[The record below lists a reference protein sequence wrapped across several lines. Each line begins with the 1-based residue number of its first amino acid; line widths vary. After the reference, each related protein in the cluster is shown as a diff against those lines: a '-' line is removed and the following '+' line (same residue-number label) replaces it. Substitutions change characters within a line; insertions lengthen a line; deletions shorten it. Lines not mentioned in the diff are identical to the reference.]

1 MDNFFLAVL
10 TSIIPSIIVAVI
22 TAFITVKLS
31 TKSFYT
37 KRWWEKKVE
46 LYSSVIKRLT
56 YLKKYVLKWHDS
68 SEDKIVLDNIELNKF
83 IKKYD
88 EERGELREI
97 ESYGRLIISKRA
109 NERLINCMDELDNCD
124 INNENEESIIK
135 YLNDCLNILESCID
149 DFINYAQEDLKLN
162 E

>member
-46 LYSSVIKRLT
+46 LYSIVIKRLT

-88 EERGELREI
+88 EERDGLREI

-109 NERLINCMDELDNCD
+109 NERLINCMDELDNYD
-124 INNENEESIIK
+124 INNENGESIKK

-149 DFINYAQEDLKLN
+149 DIINYAQEDLKLN

>member
-46 LYSSVIKRLT
+46 LYSIVIKRLT

-88 EERGELREI
+88 EERDGLREI

-109 NERLINCMDELDNCD
+109 NERLINCMDELDNYD
-124 INNENEESIIK
+124 INNENGESIKK
-135 YLNDCLNILESCID
+135 YLNGCLNILESCID
-149 DFINYAQEDLKLN
+149 DFINYAKEDLELN